1 MAVKLQEEQVYQRA
15 AILGVEIVEYGGL
28 VNSKSRFKCLKN
40 GCDYQWVTTFGSLW
54 SQGCGCPKCA
64 GTARVTH
71 EDVVSRL
78 TGRSISLL
86 HYSGTT
92 QTKSTFAC
100 TKEGCGHVWSAKAAN
115 VLSIGQGCPKCA
127 GRMPVVEDDA
137 RSRLQGK
144 NIELL
149 SYAGRSTLKSTF
161 KCLEVGCGHVWKA
174 TLCDIQSGK
183 GCPACAKYGFNPSK
197 PAYFYAYRVT
207 TRHDEYFGFGVTNDI
222 VRRDNYHKRSF
233 ESAGASGELLFYHKV
248 RGAVA
253 REFESRLKARAVVN
267 SGVEGFVL
275 EAFDWDDNLPAA
287 IEWELLCASEEL
299 SGHFSPNC
307 VV

>member
-1 MAVKLQEEQVYQRA
+1 
-15 AILGVEIVEYGGL
+15 
-28 VNSKSRFKCLKN
+28 
-40 GCDYQWVTTFGSLW
+40 
-54 SQGCGCPKCA
+54 
-64 GTARVTH
+64 
-71 EDVVSRL
+71 
-78 TGRSISLL
+78 
-86 HYSGTT
+86 
-92 QTKSTFAC
+92 
-100 TKEGCGHVWSAKAAN
+100 
-115 VLSIGQGCPKCA
+115 
-127 GRMPVVEDDA
+127 MPVGEDDA
-137 RSRLQGK
+137 RSRLQCK

-161 KCLEVGCGHVWKA
+161 QCLEVGCGHVWKA

-299 SGHFSPNC
+299 SGHF
-307 VV
+307 